1 MPGDGIQKKV
11 MPGDGIQKKVMPGDG
26 NSGEGHAG

>member
-1 MPGDGIQKKV
+1 MPGNGIVKKV

-26 NSGEGHAG
+26 NSGESHAG